1 MKNNAGI
8 ISRRSQRT
16 ESSMLTMHLF
26 FAYGVAMTV
35 KENRARF
42 EKLKRS
48 KDLATAKDLAETKR
62 VDEVIRQLKAWRT
75 RNNLSQRQ
83 AVFAM
88 ESRDCPVDIATLQQ
102 WEQGRSRPSN
112 LAAKALETFLATYP
126 TITDAPLYRKRTK
139 LSAET
144 IAEIRRLR
152 KEGKTMIS
160 IGQRFGVD
168 ESYISRILSGER
180 LAKSG

>member
-1 MKNNAGI
+1 
-8 ISRRSQRT
+8 
-16 ESSMLTMHLF
+16 MHLF
-26 FAYGVAMTV
+26 FAYRLTTMTA
-35 KENRARF
+35 KEKRERF

-48 KDLATAKDLAETKR
+48 KHLATAKDLAETKR
-62 VDEVIRQLKAWRT
+62 VDDVIRQLKAWRT

-88 ESRDCPVDIATLQQ
+88 ENRDCPVDIATLQQ
-102 WEQGRSRPSN
+102 WEQGRYRPSN

-144 IAEIRRLR
+144 VAEIRRSR
-152 KEGKTMIS
+152 EEGQTMIS
-160 IGQRFGVD
+160 IAQRFGVD

>member
-1 MKNNAGI
+1 
-8 ISRRSQRT
+8 
-16 ESSMLTMHLF
+16 MHLF
-26 FAYGVAMTV
+26 FAYRLTTMTA
-35 KENRARF
+35 KEKRERF

-102 WEQGRSRPSN
+102 WEQGRYRPSN

-126 TITDAPLYRKRTK
+126 TIIARRSTVSVRSFRQRLLRRFAGRERKARQSSRL
-139 LSAET
+139 LSASGSMK
-144 IAEIRRLR
+144 A
-152 KEGKTMIS
+152 IS
-160 IGQRFGVD
+160 PG
-168 ESYISRILSGER
+168 S
-180 LAKSG
+180 

>member
-1 MKNNAGI
+1 M
-8 ISRRSQRT
+8 
-16 ESSMLTMHLF
+16 ESSILTMHLF
-26 FAYGVAMTV
+26 FAYGVTMTANE
-35 KENRARF
+35 KRARF
-42 EKLKRS
+42 EKLKKP
-48 KDLATAKDLAETKR
+48 KDIATAKDLGETKR
-62 VDEVIRQLKAWRT
+62 VDEVIKQLRAWRT

-88 ESRDCPVDIATLQQ
+88 ESRDCPVDIAALQQ
-102 WEQGRSRPSN
+102 WEQGRYRPSN

-144 IAEIRRLR
+144 VAEIRRLR
-152 KEGKTMIS
+152 EEGQTMIT
-160 IGQRFGVD
+160 IAQRFGVD